1 MDKPVRIGLRQKSA
15 SSANDNPDFSDEVD
29 ALMSQAVSVADPQ
42 ENLDATV
49 QPLTNSTMKVLE
61 GLVDIETEVTTVA
74 DSDSSNES
82 IDILTDDDDLDLDPD
97 YVPSPPESPSTS
109 RHSRSNGKALVKPT
123 VTGGAKNTANPSTL
137 PVALPGPGLESR
149 LGHFRHFY

>member
-61 GLVDIETEVTTVA
+61 GLIDMESEVTTVA

-82 IDILTDDDDLDLDPD
+82 INILAER
-97 YVPSPPESPSTS
+97 Y
-109 RHSRSNGKALVKPT
+109 
-123 VTGGAKNTANPSTL
+123 
-137 PVALPGPGLESR
+137 
-149 LGHFRHFY
+149 F

>member
-1 MDKPVRIGLRQKSA
+1 MNRDNPARIGL
-15 SSANDNPDFSDEVD
+15 SDEGD

-61 GLVDIETEVTTVA
+61 GLIDMESEVTTVA

-82 IDILTDDDDLDLDPD
+82 INILAER
-97 YVPSPPESPSTS
+97 Y
-109 RHSRSNGKALVKPT
+109 
-123 VTGGAKNTANPSTL
+123 
-137 PVALPGPGLESR
+137 
-149 LGHFRHFY
+149 F

>member
-1 MDKPVRIGLRQKSA
+1 MNRDNPARIGL
-15 SSANDNPDFSDEVD
+15 SDEGD

-61 GLVDIETEVTTVA
+61 GLIDMESEVTTVA

-82 IDILTDDDDLDLDPD
+82 INILAEI
-97 YVPSPPESPSTS
+97 Y
-109 RHSRSNGKALVKPT
+109 
-123 VTGGAKNTANPSTL
+123 
-137 PVALPGPGLESR
+137 
-149 LGHFRHFY
+149 F